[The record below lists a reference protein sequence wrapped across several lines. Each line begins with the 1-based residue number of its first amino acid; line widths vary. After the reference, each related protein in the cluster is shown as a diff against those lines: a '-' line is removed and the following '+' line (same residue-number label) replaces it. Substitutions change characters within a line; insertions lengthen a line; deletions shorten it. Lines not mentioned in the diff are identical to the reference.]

1 LTLFINLHPEFKD
14 DAKAGAWFFS
24 SYFSAPAVFAALVA
38 VLARNMTPYNPGL
51 AAWLVSPPAFVIV
64 GFLMVRW
71 MAQFM
76 IVGR

>member
-1 LTLFINLHPEFKD
+1 MPKPVHGFFILFFR
-14 DAKAGAWFFS
+14 AGS
-24 SYFSAPAVFAALVA
+24 LCGTALVA
-38 VLARNMTPYNPGL
+38 VARNMTPYNPGL